1 MVKMKTLLSIPLV
14 ILILFTGISVEFSTH
29 YCGGSVAATKVS
41 LNGEIATC
49 GMDSGKDNYFDHQ
62 ILRNHCCDNI
72 ASIYSI
78 CNIFSSSS
86 FNIEEQGSSFTSLL
100 FSSVSN
106 KCDFDI
112 PDITIFNEIKPPGN
126 YYSNSVDRPVLCIF
140 RI

>member
-1 MVKMKTLLSIPLV
+1 MKTLLSIPLV
-14 ILILFTGISVEFSTH
+14 ILILFTGINVEFSTH
-29 YCGGSVAATKVS
+29 YCGGSVAAIKIS

-49 GMDSGKDNYFDHQ
+49 GMESGIDNYSAQQ

-86 FNIEEQGSSFTSLL
+86 FNIEEQGSSFTNLL
-100 FSSVSN
+100 FSSVAY

-112 PDITIFNEIKPPGN
+112 PDITIFNKIKPPGN
-126 YYSNSVDRPVLCIF
+126 YYQNRVDLPVLCIF